1 MKQLFKRIKG
11 GLRFKKNRQKKTK
24 SSAPKIS
31 RPIISTAGIKA
42 ATFVSLVVMV
52 TGVFLWWQFIFIDED
67 RVFQDMIKNTLSTQS
82 VTKVIEQDVAQQS
95 LRQVNRL
102 HLGGQAVVSGETT
115 ITQSGFTTARVV
127 TEEIGTP
134 ERDYVRY
141 TTVETSE
148 KRDDGSEFDFS
159 DVVGIWGVSQPQIG
173 QGVQGEAY
181 SEATL
186 GVLPFANLS
195 PTDQKRL
202 YEFTQETQMYQ
213 IDYLGIE
220 KFERD
225 GRMTYSY
232 PVLLQPEPYVAYL
245 KQLAEL
251 QGLTQL
257 QNVNPAQFR
266 SVEPV
271 RFTLEVDVLSR
282 QPVFIEYGQ
291 DDRQEIIRDFGL
303 LQTVDIPKDE
313 DTVPANVL
321 QQRLQDVR

>member
-1 MKQLFKRIKG
+1 
-11 GLRFKKNRQKKTK
+11 
-24 SSAPKIS
+24 
-31 RPIISTAGIKA
+31 
-42 ATFVSLVVMV
+42 
-52 TGVFLWWQFIFIDED
+52 
-67 RVFQDMIKNTLSTQS
+67 
-82 VTKVIEQDVAQQS
+82 
-95 LRQVNRL
+95 LRQINRL

-115 ITQSGFTTARVV
+115 ITQSGFTTAQVV

-148 KRDDGSEFDFS
+148 RSADGSEFDFS
-159 DVVGIWGVSQPQIG
+159 DVVGIWGVSQPQPG

-195 PTDQKRL
+195 PSDQKRL
-202 YEFTQETQMYQ
+202 YEFTQETQLYK

-220 KFERD
+220 KIERN
-225 GRMTYSY
+225 GRSTYSY

-257 QNVNPAQFR
+257 ENVNPAQFR
-266 SVEPV
+266 SVDPV
-271 RFTLEVDVLSR
+271 RFTLEVDILSR

-303 LQTVDIPKDE
+303 LQNVDIPKDE
-313 DTVPANVL
+313 ETVPANVL
-321 QQRLQDVR
+321 QQRLQDVE